1 MYSQLFDRAG
11 QGFHLCRGSVHHFL
25 DARHRL
31 FKLHRF
37 IDDGGEA
44 ARCGGQ
50 LAQAADDLLK
60 TVTGFLGGLAKVA
73 KLLFQ
78 FSQTLAVQFCRT
90 CQLFLGQVALV
101 AQQLV
106 GAGDGLNLLA
116 DAVVIVKPQGNA
128 RLRNFLQT
136 LRLTGQGFEFST
148 RCLSTFADTA
158 LLFGQIAG

>member
-78 FSQTLAVQFCRT
+78 F
-90 CQLFLGQVALV
+90 G
-101 AQQLV
+101 
-106 GAGDGLNLLA
+106 
-116 DAVVIVKPQGNA
+116 
-128 RLRNFLQT
+128 
-136 LRLTGQGFEFST
+136 
-148 RCLSTFADTA
+148 
-158 LLFGQIAG
+158 